1 MSKKFTQF
9 EDKIHNALENYELP
23 YEAGDWGKLESKLD
37 NPGAGQHWIVA
48 LVAAAFFS
56 GIAGFAVYKYSF
68 NQFDAAQG
76 TSVARFENLLDIK
89 NASSLKAEDAEVIVE
104 ETNTYLNSNPSA
116 SETPSIVSESNENAV
131 TVQDTFTTASE
142 NGSSNASNAVS
153 KPENNSKSLSV
164 KPSMTS
170 SCAGGEIEFS
180 ALNGPIDGSYLWNFG
195 DGNFSN
201 KPNPKHKYIKPGV
214 YDVSLSV
221 TSKKDGQISTT
232 VMNDLI
238 TIHPSPSADFE
249 WDFINTPEGEPT
261 IKIVN
266 TSENASAF
274 AWKFND
280 GSTSNVI
287 SPVRSYSDKGKQAI
301 SLEVSNEWG
310 CVDSKV
316 KYVLI
321 NHDYNLNAPSQFNPK
336 ADVFMPEALKQGK
349 MQFKLTVYNGEVP
362 VYETN
367 NKSKGWDGKLP
378 GGQLASPGTEYPWI
392 VIIYNETTK
401 EEKYFSGIVKILP

>member
-9 EDKIHNALENYELP
+9 EEKIHDALENYELP
-23 YEAGDWGKLESKLD
+23 FEASDWGKLENKL
-37 NPGAGQHWIVA
+37 NNTGAGQHWVVA

-68 NQFDAAQG
+68 TDFEALSG
-76 TSVARFENLLDIK
+76 SKLARFENILHIK
-89 NASSLKAEDAEVIVE
+89 NAASASTSNDIETAEENTVAAIASPEQDKTNG
-104 ETNTYLNSNPSA
+104 TNTIANLSGSIEQSTAINEAVAEQNIQTS
-116 SETPSIVSESNENAV
+116 SEKIAP
-131 TVQDTFTTASE
+131 
-142 NGSSNASNAVS
+142 VS
-153 KPENNSKSLSV
+153 KALSV
-164 KPSMTS
+164 KPSVSS

-201 KPNPKHKYIKPGV
+201 KPNPKHKYVKAGV

-238 TIHPSPSADFE
+238 TIHPTPNADFE

-266 TSENASAF
+266 TSENASEF
-274 AWKFND
+274 SWKFND
-280 GSTSNVI
+280 GTTSNVI
-287 SPVRSYSDKGKQAI
+287 SPIRSYSDKGKQAI
-301 SLEVSNEWG
+301 SLQVSNEWG

-316 KYVLI
+316 KYVVI
-321 NHDYNLNAPSQFNPK
+321 NYDYNLNAPAQFNPK
-336 ADVFMPEALKQGK
+336 TDVFMPEALKQGK
-349 MQFKLTVYNGEVP
+349 MQFKLTVYNGEMP

-378 GGQLASPGTEYPWI
+378 GGQMAASGSEYPWI